1 MSFNYAVIFTVGR
14 NDSRILL
21 LGAAKDETTNRK
33 KVKEVDSSNYRKIN
47 YLL

>member
-21 LGAAKDETTNRK
+21 LGAAKDETTNRMK
-33 KVKEVDSSNYRKIN
+33 NADSRERSRH
-47 YLL
+47 L

>member
-21 LGAAKDETTNRK
+21 LGAAKDETTNRMKNAKSK
-33 KVKEVDSSNYRKIN
+33 KKIRQ
-47 YLL
+47 L